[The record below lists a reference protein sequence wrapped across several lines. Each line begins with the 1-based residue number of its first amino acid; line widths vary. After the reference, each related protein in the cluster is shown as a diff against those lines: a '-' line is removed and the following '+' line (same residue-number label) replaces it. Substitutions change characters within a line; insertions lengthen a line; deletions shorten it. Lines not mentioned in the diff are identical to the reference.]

1 MPFQSNHNIRLAAAS
16 LLALLLSSYL
26 FANNSHAGELRNISK
41 ISKVNGGIRV
51 SANEQ
56 VGEVSSVNGGIDIGR
71 NARATVI
78 ETVNGGIEIEDG
90 AAINSAETVNGGIR
104 VDGNVTVRRSLETTN
119 GGIRIGSGSNV
130 GGSVETVNGK
140 ISLNNTHVGDSV
152 ITTNGDVLIAK
163 GSVIEGDVIF
173 EGRRR
178 SWTRWFNWT
187 NKPPELVIDSDA
199 EVKGDIRL
207 YHKVTLKITEG
218 AQVGDI
224 KRHYR
229 D

>member
-26 FANNSHAGELRNISK
+26 FANNSHAEELRNISK

-56 VGEVSSVNGGIDIGR
+56 VGEISSVNGGIDIRR
-71 NARATVI
+71 NARATVV

-90 AAINSAETVNGGIR
+90 AAIDSAETVNGGIR

-119 GGIRIGSGSNV
+119 GGIRIGSGSKV

-152 ITTNGDVLIAK
+152 ITTNGDVLIA
-163 GSVIEGDVIF
+163 EGDVIF

-187 NKPPELVIDSDA
+187 NRPPELVIDSDA

-207 YHKVTLKITEG
+207 YHKVTLKIAEG

-224 KRHYR
+224 KHHYR

>member
-1 MPFQSNHNIRLAAAS
+1 MPFQSNHNRRLAAAS

-26 FANNSHAGELRNISK
+26 FANNSHAEEFRD
-41 ISKVNGGIRV
+41 ISKVNGSIRV
-51 SANEQ
+51 AANEQ
-56 VGEVSSVNGGIDIGR
+56 VSEVSTVNGSIDIGR
-71 NARATVI
+71 NAHATAV
-78 ETVNGGIEIEDG
+78 ETVNGGIEIEDD
-90 AAINSAETVNGGIR
+90 AAIDSAETVNGGIR
-104 VDGNVTVRRSLETTN
+104 VRENVTVRRSLETIN
-119 GGIRIGSGSNV
+119 GPIRIGNSSKID
-130 GGSVETVNGK
+130 GSVETVNGK

-178 SWTRWFNWT
+178 SWTRWLNWNNT
-187 NKPPELVIDSDA
+187 PPELIIDSNA

-207 YHKVTLKITEG
+207 YHKVTLKIDED
-218 AQVGDI
+218 AKVGDI
-224 KRHYR
+224 KHHYR

>member
-1 MPFQSNHNIRLAAAS
+1 MPFQSNHTRRLAAAS

-26 FANNSHAGELRNISK
+26 FANNSHAEEFRDV
-41 ISKVNGGIRV
+41 SKVNGSIRV
-51 SANEQ
+51 AANEQ

-71 NARATVI
+71 NAQATAV

-90 AAINSAETVNGGIR
+90 AAIDSAETVNGGIR
-104 VDGNVTVRRSLETTN
+104 VEENVTVRRSLETIN
-119 GGIRIGSGSNV
+119 GGIRIGSGSKI
-130 GGSVETVNGK
+130 GGSIETVNGK

-173 EGRRR
+173 EG
-178 SWTRWFNWT
+178 SWTRWLNWN
-187 NKPPELVIDSDA
+187 NKPPELIIDSDA

-207 YHKVTLKITEG
+207 YHKVTLKIDEG
-218 AQVGDI
+218 AKVGDI
-224 KRHYR
+224 KHHYR

>member
-1 MPFQSNHNIRLAAAS
+1 MPFHTNHNIRLAAAS

-26 FANNSHAGELRNISK
+26 FANNGHAEELRE
-41 ISKVNGGIRV
+41 ISKVNGGIRIAA
-51 SANEQ
+51 SEQ
-56 VGEVSSVNGGIDIGR
+56 VGEVSSV
-71 NARATVI
+71 
-78 ETVNGGIEIEDG
+78 
-90 AAINSAETVNGGIR
+90 
-104 VDGNVTVRRSLETTN
+104 TN

-152 ITTNGDVLIAK
+152 ITTNGDILIAK
-163 GSVIEGDVIF
+163 GSVVEGDVIF

-207 YHKVTLKITEG
+207 YHKVTLKIAEG